1 MIYSLS
7 WSKMVVN
14 SGEIFMA
21 KDSLRKTVENLKQE
35 IQVFKRQTDFFSN
48 LIDMSV
54 ILTSTFDLDVLIR
67 RVLEFSQRVMFS
79 EASSVM
85 LYNEERRLLECRRA
99 LGKAGKKLE
108 RSFTLELGKG
118 IAGWVAQSQ
127 KSVVVP
133 DVTKDKRFY
142 SGVDK
147 KTGFVTRSI
156 LCAPL
161 VVQDKMLGVVEV
173 INRKDGKKF
182 TEEDLR
188 LFETFCRGVAVSV
201 QNAQMHQRLLKNQ
214 KVEQQLEMASAIQQ
228 GFLPRS
234 FSQKEDDKYE
244 IAAINLPAS
253 MVGGDLY
260 DCVELRPGLLG
271 LTIGDVSGKGMPAA
285 LYMARLISDFR
296 FQAHQAE
303 DPGQTMMILNQMLT
317 ERSQRG
323 MFVTMIYLTLD
334 THHGELRYV
343 NSGHIPPILYHR
355 STNELVRLDGGRGI
369 PLGIKQQVEFEEASL
384 YLRRGDT
391 LVFFSDGILDA
402 KNRKGERFT
411 VEKMEEII
419 HGSWL
424 TPGDLVTQ
432 LVEAVTRHAGEESQF
447 DDITIMVLIWRSK

>member
-1 MIYSLS
+1 MT
-7 WSKMVVN
+7 
-14 SGEIFMA
+14 
-21 KDSLRKTVENLKQE
+21 KDSVQKTVENLEQE
-35 IQVFKRQTDFFSN
+35 IQVLKRQTDFFSN

-54 ILTSTFDLDVLIR
+54 ILTSTFDLDELIH
-67 RVLEFSQRVMFS
+67 RVLEFSQRVMVS
-79 EASSVM
+79 EASNVM
-85 LYNEERRLLECRRA
+85 LYSEEKGLLECRRA
-99 LGKAGKKLE
+99 LGKVGEKLE
-108 RSFTLELGKG
+108 RSFTLELGQG
-118 IAGWVAQSQ
+118 IAGWVAQTR

-142 SGVDK
+142 SGVDEE
-147 KTGFVTRSI
+147 TGFVTKSI

-161 VVQDKMLGVVEV
+161 VVGDKMLGVVEV
-173 INRKDGKKF
+173 VNRKDGKQF

-214 KVEQQLEMASAIQQ
+214 KVEQQLEMASTIQQ

-234 FSQKEDDKYE
+234 FSHKEDYKYE

-260 DCVELRPGLLG
+260 DCIELRPGLLG

-303 DPGQTMMILNQMLT
+303 DPGPTTMILNEMLA
-317 ERSQRG
+317 ERSQQG

-334 THHGELRYV
+334 THHGELRYA
-343 NSGHIPPILYHR
+343 NGGHIPPILYHR
-355 STNELVRLDGGRGI
+355 STGEMARLDGSKGI
-369 PLGIKQQVEFEEASL
+369 PLGIRPQDEFEEASL

-391 LVFFSDGILDA
+391 LVFFTDGILDA
-402 KNRKGERFT
+402 KNSAGEKFS
-411 VEKMEEII
+411 VEKMEKVIR
-419 HGSWL
+419 GSWL
-424 TPGDLVTQ
+424 TPGDLVSQ
-432 LVEAVTRHAGEESQF
+432 LVEAVSRHVGEESQY
-447 DDITIMVLIWRSK
+447 DDITIMVLTWRLK

>member
-1 MIYSLS
+1 MGKNSLQ
-7 WSKMVVN
+7 
-14 SGEIFMA
+14 
-21 KDSLRKTVENLKQE
+21 DTVEYLKQE
-35 IQVFKRQTDFFSN
+35 LQTLKRQADFFSN

-54 ILTSTFDLDVLIR
+54 ILTSTFDLDELIR
-67 RVLEFSQRVMFS
+67 RVLEFSQRVMVS

-85 LYNEERRLLECRRA
+85 LYNEETGLLECCRA
-99 LGKAGKKLE
+99 MGKVGRKLE
-108 RSFTLELGKG
+108 RKFTLELGQG
-118 IAGWVAQSQ
+118 IAGWVAQNQ
-127 KSVVVP
+127 KSVLVP
-133 DVTKDKRFY
+133 DVSKDKRFY
-142 SGVDK
+142 SGADK

-161 VVQDKMLGVVEV
+161 VVYNKMLGVVEV

-182 TEEDLR
+182 TEEDLK

-201 QNAQMHQRLLKNQ
+201 QNAQMHQRLLRNQ
-214 KVEQQLEMASAIQQ
+214 KVEQQLELASAIQQ

-234 FSQKEDDKYE
+234 FSRKEKGKYE

-260 DCVELRPGLLG
+260 DCIELRPGLLG

-303 DPGQTMMILNQMLT
+303 DPVPTMMILNEMLA
-317 ERSQRG
+317 ERSQQG

-343 NSGHIPPILYHR
+343 NGGHIPPILYHR
-355 STNELVRLDGGRGI
+355 STEEITRLDGSKGI
-369 PLGIKQQVEFEEASL
+369 PLGIKLQAEFEEASL

-402 KNRKGERFT
+402 KNYKGEKFT
-411 VEKMEEII
+411 VKKMEEIVR
-419 HGSWL
+419 GSWL
-424 TPGDLVTQ
+424 TPGDLVSQ
-432 LVEAVTRHAGEESQF
+432 LVEAVTRHAGGESQF
-447 DDITIMVLIWRSK
+447 DDITIMVLTWR